1 MRSRPRATQAGQLFF
16 LFLSPDGKV
25 FHSRKKVL
33 DHMEKLGG
41 YTQFDFDKV
50 REGAKNP
57 RRFNGDNKR
66 KHQELLDDEDSRDNF
81 KNKNDDSL
89 EEEYIPSSG
98 AHDENDNQ
106 SKTKRSK
113 GGLSF
118 KQYF

>member
-1 MRSRPRATQAGQLFF
+1 MLQDPKTLPSDWKLRTRPRATQIGQLFF

-25 FHSRKKVL
+25 FHSRKKVI

-66 KHQELLDDEDSRDNF
+66 KHGVLLDEDHRFELLRKF
-81 KNKNDDSL
+81 K
-89 EEEYIPSSG
+89 EVYG
-98 AHDENDNQ
+98 
-106 SKTKRSK
+106 
-113 GGLSF
+113 
-118 KQYF
+118 